1 MTLLNIYHEYAQLIN
16 IIAASAIGYFLSYSL
31 NRSKRQSLDIDN
43 VAKII
48 KIYKEE
54 NEMLVKQIEK
64 NKKRIGY
71 LEGKLR
77 ETAIIQENQNNAR
90 S

>member
-1 MTLLNIYHEYAQLIN
+1 MQLLTIYQEYSQLIN
-16 IIAASAIGYFLSYSL
+16 IIAGIVAGYFFNYGI
-31 NRSKRQSLDIDN
+31 NKSKKQSLDIDN

-54 NEMLVKQIEK
+54 NEMLIKQIEK

-77 ETAIIQENQNNAR
+77 ETTFINEGHDPKE
-90 S
+90 

>member
-1 MTLLNIYHEYAQLIN
+1 MTVLSIYQEYGQLIN
-16 IIAASAIGYFLSYSL
+16 LVVASALGYFLSFSL

-54 NEMLVKQIEK
+54 NEMLIKQIEK

-77 ETAIIQENQNNAR
+77 ETTISYESNTPQK
-90 S
+90 